1 MFGTP
6 AVLQVFLSSQMTHD
20 VLSEERAAARRA
32 IEATEVSWCWSWE
45 QHGTAG
51 SFPPMD
57 LCLDEVKRSHALVL
71 VLGDE
76 LTENTHK
83 EYSLAAELSI
93 QRAVFVKEGK
103 LKKSARE
110 FLERVRSEIT
120 YQEFGNPGE
129 LEAMVRKSLLLN
141 MAYVFRSQVG
151 RPVIASSA
159 PSARPAPRQRT
170 TRRAKR

>member
-1 MFGTP
+1 M
-6 AVLQVFLSSQMTHD
+6 FLSSQMTHD
-20 VLSEERAAARRA
+20 ILSEERAAARRA

-71 VLGDE
+71 LLGGE
-76 LTENTHK
+76 LTENTRK
-83 EYSLAAELSI
+83 EYDLATELGI
-93 QRAVFVKEGK
+93 PRAVFVKEGK

-110 FLERVRSEIT
+110 FLKQVQSEIT
-120 YQEFGNPGE
+120 YQPFNNTGE

-141 MAYVFRSQVG
+141 MAYVFRAQVG
-151 RPVIASSA
+151 RPVIASSV
-159 PSARPAPRQRT
+159 PTARPAPGQRT